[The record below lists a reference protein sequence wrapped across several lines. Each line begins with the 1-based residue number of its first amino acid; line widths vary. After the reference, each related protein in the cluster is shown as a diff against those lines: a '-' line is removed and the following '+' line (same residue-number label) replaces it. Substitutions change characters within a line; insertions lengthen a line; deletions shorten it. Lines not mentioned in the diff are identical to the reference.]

1 MKVTV
6 EHKKLKTCLSLPF
19 DDIVILRKLSGSCRI
34 SQAELLKRC
43 LKLYMQNESSNGCV
57 DERPT
62 CSYNLRL
69 AKGKLFL
76 WLDHSEKSLLNAI
89 RFIKSISIS
98 YIASLSINRYAR
110 AIVDAISIVACGLD
124 LGRSKK
130 FTSHVSGNGL
140 VSVTLNLD
148 PCFKVS
154 RPMKNYLPI
163 E

>member
-6 EHKKLKTCLSLPF
+6 KHKKLKTCFSLPF
-19 DDIVILRKLSGSCRI
+19 DDIAILRKRSSSCRI

-43 LKLYMQNESSNGCV
+43 LKLYMQNESKSGCV

-62 CSYNLRL
+62 CSYNPRP

-76 WLDHSEKSLLNAI
+76 WLDQSEKSLLNAI
-89 RFIKSISIS
+89 RFIKCISIS
-98 YIASLSINRYAR
+98 YIVSLSINRYAR
-110 AIVDAISIVACGLD
+110 AIADAISIVAYGLD

-148 PCFKVS
+148 LIS
-154 RPMKNYLPI
+154 RSRAP
-163 E
+163 

>member
-6 EHKKLKTCLSLPF
+6 EHKRLKTCFSLPC
-19 DDIVILRKLSGSCRI
+19 DDITVLKKLSGSCRI

-43 LKLYMQNESSNGCV
+43 LKLYVQNESRSGCV

-62 CSYNLRL
+62 CSYNPRP

-76 WLDHSEKSLLNAI
+76 WLDQSEKSLLNAI

-98 YIASLSINRYAR
+98 YIASLSINRYAKV
-110 AIVDAISIVACGLD
+110 IVDAISIVAYDLD

-130 FTSHVSGNGL
+130 FTSHVSGNGF

-148 PCFKVS
+148 LVS
-154 RPMKNYLPI
+154 RSRAP
-163 E
+163 